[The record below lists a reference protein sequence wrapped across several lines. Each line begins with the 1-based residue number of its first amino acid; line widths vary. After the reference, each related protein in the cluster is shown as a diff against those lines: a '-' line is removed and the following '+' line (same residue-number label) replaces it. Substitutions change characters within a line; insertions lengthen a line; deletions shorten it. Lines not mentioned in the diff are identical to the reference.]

1 MPPNPKYTKEEIVA
15 AVFELVRGAVRAMAK
30 ELPKSIPISAKNDRS
45 QRYAHSLLKQ
55 ARRKLC

>member
-1 MPPNPKYTKEEIVA
+1 MPPTPKYTQEEIVT